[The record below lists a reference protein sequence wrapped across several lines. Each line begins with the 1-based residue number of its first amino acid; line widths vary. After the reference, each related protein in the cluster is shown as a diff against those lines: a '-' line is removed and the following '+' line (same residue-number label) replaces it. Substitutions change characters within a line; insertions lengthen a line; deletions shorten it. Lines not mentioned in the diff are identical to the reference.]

1 MIHTITLWAD
11 NLNPYKP
18 NIVVSKI
25 LVDSDD
31 VRLVDSTTIHI
42 DKSVLTFP
50 NNIVTVE
57 QES

>member
-25 LVDSDD
+25 LVDS
-31 VRLVDSTTIHI
+31 TTIHI